1 MPIDPSVVGRVYPPQ
16 YYEVSREKIRE
27 FAEAIGDANPAYVD
41 TAAARGYGHGDVVAP
56 PTFMMIIVMNGF
68 DLLMKDLGIEFARV
82 VHVDQRFTYS
92 RSLPVGTRVEATTRL
107 DGVRAVAGN
116 DLLKIRTEVR
126 DEQDGTDF
134 CLSEA
139 TLLVR
144 PEDFDGG
151 DASD

>member
-16 YYEVSREKIRE
+16 IYEVSREKIRE

-41 TAAARGYGHGDVVAP
+41 TAAARDYGHGDVVAP
-56 PTFMMIIVMNGF
+56 PTFVMIIVMNGF

-82 VHVDQRFTYS
+82 VHVDQRFAYS
-92 RSLPVGTRVEATTRL
+92 RPLPVGSHVEATTRL

-126 DEQDGTDF
+126 GDDGSEI

-144 PEDFDGG
+144 PEDVDGG